1 MKQFSKLF
9 FAAAV
14 AALGLASCAKEVA
27 QVEPPK
33 DNLVTVHFGATAG
46 IEGATKATLTTE
58 DELTFT
64 SAWENKDALSVEY
77 SNDNGTAG
85 TKGTVSASWAA
96 DHFEAKMPE
105 YHGTWDYNVVYPA
118 PDAESKVD
126 FGSARTQKGNVYN
139 SKYDLMKGSAIEENA
154 DAGKTADGKDIVF
167 NMTRQTAIA
176 YFHLTSTLDEE
187 VKSAKLSVTDGNI
200 ASSLVMLLNHTDG
213 FDLSTKDLNEITIT
227 FEEGTAPKASDFQL
241 WYNVLPTAYT
251 SMSLEVKTA
260 NHTLTLN
267 KNKGGNF
274 VAGKLYKIHKDNV
287 TWTENVT
294 FFYES
299 FDSCDKTGGNDGEW
313 NNISGSPEL
322 SADNTWSTTN
332 AYSANAC
339 ARFGSSKN
347 QGSATTPA
355 LGINTSTATLSFKAG
370 AWVSTDE
377 KTEIKITA
385 NNGGTVE
392 PSTITLKKGE
402 WTDYTCTISGATE
415 TTSLTFAASQASKN
429 RFFLDEVMV
438 YYGNKPVVKHTQ
450 QISFSKTSVECY
462 INDTFTEPVLSGDK
476 TSVTYSSSDEK
487 VATVNAASG
496 KVTILS
502 AGKTEITATAEE
514 SEEYKTATAKYTL
527 TVNKQTQN
535 LSFEKGT
542 YSVLLAD
549 KDSFPSPVVNGAKT
563 PVSYSITL
571 GEGVAQDAITI
582 DPKTGKVTINAVGT
596 ATITAT
602 AAETE
607 EYKAASANYVL
618 TVTEKDNGEELKTYT
633 LQFGPKYNKKPIS
646 SYSTPWTVTCD
657 GFTWDMANW
666 NNNNN
671 VWNYVKAGSKKNA
684 SVATIT
690 TNTTMPEAISTV
702 TMTIDAITATN
713 VNFIKLEV
721 LPATGTTA
729 IETISGTIKQGD
741 CVFQITK
748 PQTGCKYKI
757 SVDCKKSNN
766 GIVQVSKVVYT
777 NYTNN

>member
-1 MKQFSKLF
+1 MNGFKTDCLMKHYTKLF

-27 QVEPPK
+27 PVETPK

-46 IEGATKATLTTE
+46 IEGATKATLTP
-58 DELTFT
+58 DEQETLFT
-64 SAWENKDALSVEY
+64 SAWENGDVLSVEY

-85 TKGTVSASWAA
+85 TKGTVSASWAT

-105 YHGTWDYNVVYPA
+105 YHGMWNYNVVYPA
-118 PDAESKVD
+118 PDTESAVD
-126 FGSARTQKGNVYN
+126 FGSTRTQKGNAYN
-139 SKYDLMKGSAIEENA
+139 SKYDLMKGSAIAEGA
-154 DAGKTADGKDIVF
+154 DAGKTADDKNIVF

-176 YFHLTSTLDEE
+176 YFHLTSDLDEE
-187 VKSAKLSVTDGNI
+187 VVSAKLSVTDGNI
-200 ASSLVMLLNHTDG
+200 ASSIVMLLDHTDG

-227 FEEGTAPKASDFQL
+227 FEEGTAPKASNFQL
-241 WYNVLPTAYT
+241 WYNVLPTTYT

-274 VAGKLYKIHKDNV
+274 AAGKLYKIHKDKV
-287 TWTENVT
+287 TWTKNVT

-299 FDSCDKTGGNDGEW
+299 FDSCDGTGGNDGQW
-313 NNISGSPEL
+313 SGTIATSTVRTDNN
-322 SADNTWSTTN
+322 
-332 AYSANAC
+332 ANWTFENEGGAKAC
-339 ARFGSSKN
+339 VKLGSSSSLGK
-347 QGSATTPA
+347 ATTPA

-370 AWVSTDE
+370 AWDGNKET
-377 KTEIKITA
+377 TTIKVTA

-392 PSTITLKKGE
+392 PSTISLKKGE

-415 TTSLTFAASQASKN
+415 TTTLTFAANQEKYN

-462 INDTFTEPVLSGDK
+462 INDTFTEPVLSGNK
-476 TSVTYSSSDEK
+476 TTVTYSSSDKK
-487 VATVNAASG
+487 VATVDAVSG
-496 KVTILS
+496 KITILS

-535 LSFEKGT
+535 LSFEKGN
-542 YSVLLAD
+542 YSVLLAN
-549 KDSFPSPVVNGAKT
+549 KDSFPSPVVNEAKT

-582 DPKTGKVTINAVGT
+582 DSITGKVTINAVGT

-602 AAETE
+602 AEETE

-618 TVTEKDNGEELKTYT
+618 TVTEKIPTGPTTVVIDLSKQKFTNQQVIKEVTSGPVSLIFNKGSNTSNS
-633 LQFGPKYNKKPIS
+633 PKYYTSGTAVRLYGGNTMTVS
-646 SYSTPWTVTCD
+646 SSKTI
-657 GFTWDMANW
+657 
-666 NNNNN
+666 
-671 VWNYVKAGSKKNA
+671 VKIELTFDPEEKGKNA
-684 SVATIT
+684 IT
-690 TNTTMPEAISTV
+690 TEPLTYSDGTWTGESNSIKFTV
-702 TMTIDAITATN
+702 G
-713 VNFIKLEV
+713 
-721 LPATGTTA
+721 GT
-729 IETISGTIKQGD
+729 SGHRRVQK
-741 CVFQITK
+741 V
-748 PQTGCKYKI
+748 
-757 SVDCKKSNN
+757 SVTYNL
-766 GIVQVSKVVYT
+766 
-777 NYTNN
+777 

>member
-1 MKQFSKLF
+1 MKHYTKLF

-27 QVEPPK
+27 PVETPK

-46 IEGATKATLTTE
+46 IEGATKATLTPNEQET
-58 DELTFT
+58 LFT
-64 SAWENKDALSVEY
+64 SAWENGDALSVKY
-77 SNDNGTAG
+77 SNDNGTG
-85 TKGTVSASWAA
+85 IVSASWAT

-105 YHGTWDYNVVYPA
+105 YHGMWDYNVVYPA

-126 FGSARTQKGNVYN
+126 FGSARTQKRNAYN
-139 SKYDLMKGSAIEENA
+139 SKYDLMKGSAIEDNA
-154 DAGKTADGKDIVF
+154 DAGKTEDGKDIVF

-176 YFHLTSTLDEE
+176 YFHLTSDLDEE
-187 VKSAKLSVTDGNI
+187 VVSAKLSVTDGHI
-200 ASSLVMLLNHTDG
+200 ASSLVMLLDHTNG
-213 FDLSTKDLNEITIT
+213 FDLSEKDLNEITIT
-227 FEEGTAPKASDFQL
+227 FEEGTAPKASNFQL

-274 VAGKLYKIHKDNV
+274 AAGKLYKIHKEKV
-287 TWTENVT
+287 TWTEIKNVT

-299 FDSCDKTGGNDGEW
+299 FDSCDGTGGNDGKW
-313 NNISGSPEL
+313 SGPIATSIVHTDNNANWTFENEGG
-322 SADNTWSTTN
+322 
-332 AYSANAC
+332 ANAC
-339 ARFGSSKN
+339 VKLGGGSSLGK
-347 QGSATTPA
+347 ATTPA

-370 AWVSTDE
+370 AWDGNKET
-377 KTEIKITA
+377 TTIKVTA

-415 TTSLTFAASQASKN
+415 TTTLTFAANQEKYN

-462 INDTFTEPVLSGDK
+462 INDTFTEPVLSGNK
-476 TSVTYSSSDEK
+476 TTVTYSSSDEK
-487 VATVNAASG
+487 VATVDAASG

-514 SEEYKTATAKYTL
+514 SEEYKPATAKYTL

-535 LSFEKGT
+535 LSFEKGY
-542 YSVLLAD
+542 YSVLLAN
-549 KDSFPSPVVNGAKT
+549 KDSFPYPVVNGAKT

-582 DPKTGKVTINAVGT
+582 DPTTGKITINAVGT

-602 AAETE
+602 AEETE
-607 EYKAASANYVL
+607 EYEAASANYSL
-618 TVTEKDNGEELKTYT
+618 TVTEKSPTGPTTVVIDLSKQNFNNQQEIKEVTSDPVSLIFNKGSNTNS
-633 LQFGPKYNKKPIS
+633 PKYYTTGTAVRLYGGNTMTVS
-646 SYSTPWTVTCD
+646 SSKTIVKVELTFAT
-657 GFTWDMANW
+657 GE
-666 NNNNN
+666 NNN
-671 VWNYVKAGSKKNA
+671 
-684 SVATIT
+684 TIT
-690 TNTTMPEAISTV
+690 TDSESYSNGTWTGESNSIKFTV
-702 TMTIDAITATN
+702 GG
-713 VNFIKLEV
+713 K
-721 LPATGTTA
+721 
-729 IETISGTIKQGD
+729 SGHRRVQK
-741 CVFQITK
+741 V
-748 PQTGCKYKI
+748 
-757 SVDCKKSNN
+757 SVTYNL
-766 GIVQVSKVVYT
+766 
-777 NYTNN
+777 

>member
-1 MKQFSKLF
+1 MKHYTKLF

-27 QVEPPK
+27 PVETPK

-46 IEGATKATLTTE
+46 IEGATKATLTP
-58 DELTFT
+58 DEQETLFS
-64 SAWENKDALSVEY
+64 SAWENGDKIFIQYENGETKATTTTGTW
-77 SNDNGTAG
+77 NGT
-85 TKGTVSASWAA
+85 K
-96 DHFEAKMPE
+96 FEATMPSYTGMWE
-105 YHGTWDYNVVYPA
+105 YTACYPNPA
-118 PDAESKVD
+118 NADAEIS
-126 FGSARTQKGNVYN
+126 FGANRTQKGNLYN
-139 SKYDLMKGSAIEENA
+139 SNYDVMIAPKISCDHA
-154 DAGKTADGKDIVF
+154 DAGKDDSGNDVVF
-167 NMTRQTAIA
+167 NMERQTGIV
-176 YFHLTSTLDEE
+176 YFHLKSKLNNED
-187 VKSAKLSVTDGNI
+187 VISAKLSVEGGNI
-200 ASSLVMLLNHTDG
+200 ASSYALLDPSG
-213 FDLSTKDLNEITIT
+213 FTCNEDLNEITIT

-274 VAGKLYKIHKDNV
+274 AAGKLYKIHKDDV
-287 TWTENVT
+287 TWTENKNVT

-299 FDSCDKTGGNDGEW
+299 FDSCDGTGGNDGKW
-313 NNISGSPEL
+313 SGSIASNTL
-322 SADNTWSTTN
+322 SKENLDNPSWVFEN
-332 AYSANAC
+332 EKSANKC
-339 ARFGSSKN
+339 AKLGAGDKA
-347 QGSATTPA
+347 GKATTPA

-415 TTSLTFAASQASKN
+415 TTTLTFAASQASKN

-462 INDTFTEPVLSGDK
+462 INDTFTEPVLSGNK

-487 VATVNAASG
+487 VATVDAVSG

-535 LSFEKGT
+535 LSFEKGS

-549 KDSFPSPVVNGAKT
+549 KDSFVSPVVKGAKT

-582 DPKTGKVTINAVGT
+582 DPTTGKVTINAVGT

-602 AAETE
+602 ADESEVYET
-607 EYKAASANYVL
+607 ASANYVL
-618 TVTEKDNGEELKTYT
+618 TVTADGPKTYT
-633 LQFGPKYNKKPIS
+633 LVIDTSNFNS
-646 SYSTPWTVTCD
+646 VSYK
-657 GFTWDMANW
+657 
-666 NNNNN
+666 NNNNEKTS
-671 VWNYVKAGSKKNA
+671 KASATDGSTLDVTWKSNQIMLQSKLMQWQKSNG
-684 SVATIT
+684 SLHNIT
-690 TNTTMPEAISTV
+690 DLGKIINIQ
-702 TMTIDAITATN
+702 ITS
-713 VNFIKLEV
+713 K
-721 LPATGTTA
+721 
-729 IETISGTIKQGD
+729 SGTFSKIIGTS
-741 CVFQITK
+741 IEPTK
-748 PQTGCKYKI
+748 NVDDGGYFKI
-757 SVDCKKSNN
+757 SVGSDAVGKTE
-766 GIVQVSKVVYT
+766 KVVIT
-777 NYTNN
+777 FEK

>member
-27 QVEPPK
+27 PVETPK

-46 IEGATKATLTTE
+46 IEGATKATLTPNEQET
-58 DELTFT
+58 LFT
-64 SAWENKDALSVEY
+64 SAWENGDEIFIQY
-77 SNDNGTAG
+77 ENDETTATATPTTGTWNGT
-85 TKGTVSASWAA
+85 K
-96 DHFEAKMPE
+96 FEATMPSHTGMWE
-105 YHGTWDYNVVYPA
+105 YTACYPNPA
-118 PDAESKVD
+118 NAEIS
-126 FGSARTQKGNVYN
+126 FGSNRTQKGNLYN
-139 SKYDLMKGSAIEENA
+139 SNYDVMIAPKISCDHA
-154 DAGKTADGKDIVF
+154 DAGKDDNGNDVVF
-167 NMTRQTAIA
+167 NMERQTGIV
-176 YFHLTSTLDEE
+176 YFHLRSELNED
-187 VKSAKLSVTDGNI
+187 VISAKLSVEGGNI
-200 ASSLVMLLNHTDG
+200 ASSNALLDPSG
-213 FDLSTKDLNEITIT
+213 FTCEEDLKEITIT
-227 FEEGTAPKASDFQL
+227 FEDGTAPKASDFQL

-267 KNKGGNF
+267 KKKGGNF

-299 FDSCDKTGGNDGEW
+299 FDSCDRTGGNDGEW

-415 TTSLTFAASQASKN
+415 TTTLTFAASQASKN

-462 INDTFTEPVLSGDK
+462 INDTFTEPVLSGNK

-487 VATVNAASG
+487 VATVDAASG

-514 SEEYKTATAKYTL
+514 
-527 TVNKQTQN
+527 
-535 LSFEKGT
+535 
-542 YSVLLAD
+542 
-549 KDSFPSPVVNGAKT
+549 
-563 PVSYSITL
+563 
-571 GEGVAQDAITI
+571 
-582 DPKTGKVTINAVGT
+582 
-596 ATITAT
+596 
-602 AAETE
+602 TE

-618 TVTEKDNGEELKTYT
+618 TVTEKSEGDWPAVFGKNWNTLFGTSYTGTFNPKANALTLNGSVNGVSIEVKNGTSTNGLIRTGEFRAYNGYTITFTAPEGRTIKSIVSTKGGKSFSEGITADSGELK
-633 LQFGPKYNKKPIS
+633 IS
-646 SYSTPWTVTCD
+646 NNAISWTGDSKT
-657 GFTWDMANW
+657 
-666 NNNNN
+666 
-671 VWNYVKAGSKKNA
+671 VKLTISKTV
-684 SVATIT
+684 SFATIT
-690 TNTTMPEAISTV
+690 V
-702 TMTIDAITATN
+702 T
-713 VNFIKLEV
+713 L
-721 LPATGTTA
+721 
-729 IETISGTIKQGD
+729 
-741 CVFQITK
+741 
-748 PQTGCKYKI
+748 
-757 SVDCKKSNN
+757 
-766 GIVQVSKVVYT
+766 
-777 NYTNN
+777 

>member
-27 QVEPPK
+27 PVETPK

-46 IEGATKATLTTE
+46 IEGATKATLTP
-58 DELTFT
+58 DEQETLFT
-64 SAWENKDALSVEY
+64 SAWENGDVISIKYE
-77 SNDNGTAG
+77 NGETKPTTTTGTWNGT
-85 TKGTVSASWAA
+85 K
-96 DHFEAKMPE
+96 FEATMPSYTGMWE
-105 YHGTWDYNVVYPA
+105 YTACYPN
-118 PDAESKVD
+118 PVNEEIS
-126 FGSARTQKGNVYN
+126 FGANRTQKGNLYN
-139 SKYDLMKGSAIEENA
+139 SNYDVMIAPKISCDHA
-154 DAGKTADGKDIVF
+154 DAGKDDSENDVVF
-167 NMTRQTAIA
+167 NMERKTGIV
-176 YFHLTSTLDEE
+176 YFHLRSELNED
-187 VKSAKLSVTDGNI
+187 VISAKLSVEGGNI
-200 ASSLVMLLNHTDG
+200 ASSYALLDPSG
-213 FDLSTKDLNEITIT
+213 FSCDEDLKEITIT

-241 WYNVLPTAYT
+241 WFNVLPTAYT

-274 VAGKLYKIHKDNV
+274 AAGKLYKIHKDDV
-287 TWTENVT
+287 TWTKNKNVT

-299 FDSCDKTGGNDGEW
+299 FDSCDGTGGNDGEW

-370 AWVSTDE
+370 AWNGSSEST
-377 KTEIKITA
+377 TINVTA

-402 WTDYTCTISGATE
+402 WTDYTCTISEATE
-415 TTSLTFAASQASKN
+415 NTTLTFAASQEKNN

-438 YYGNKPVVKHTQ
+438 YYGNRPVVKHTQ

-462 INDTFTEPVLSGDK
+462 INDTFTEPILSGNK
-476 TSVTYSSSDEK
+476 TTVTYSSSDKK
-487 VATVNAASG
+487 VATVDAASG

-535 LSFEKGT
+535 LSFEKGS
-542 YSVLLAD
+542 YSVLLAA
-549 KDSFPSPVVNGAKT
+549 KDSFPSPVVKGDKT

-571 GEGVAQDAITI
+571 GEGVAQDAITV
-582 DPKTGKVTINAVGT
+582 DPTTGKITINAVGT

-602 AAETE
+602 AEETE

-618 TVTEKDNGEELKTYT
+618 TVTEKSPTGPTTVVIDLSKQNFKNEQVIKEVTSDPVSLIFNKGSNNTNS
-633 LQFGPKYNKKPIS
+633 PKYYTTGTAVRLYGGNTMTVS
-646 SYSTPWTVTCD
+646 SSKTIVKVELTFAT
-657 GFTWDMANW
+657 GEK
-666 NNNNN
+666 NN
-671 VWNYVKAGSKKNA
+671 
-684 SVATIT
+684 TIT
-690 TNTTMPEAISTV
+690 TDSETYSDGTWTGESNSIKFTV
-702 TMTIDAITATN
+702 G
-713 VNFIKLEV
+713 
-721 LPATGTTA
+721 GT
-729 IETISGTIKQGD
+729 SGHRRVQK
-741 CVFQITK
+741 V
-748 PQTGCKYKI
+748 
-757 SVDCKKSNN
+757 SVTYNL
-766 GIVQVSKVVYT
+766 
-777 NYTNN
+777 

>member
-1 MKQFSKLF
+1 MKHYTKLF

-27 QVEPPK
+27 PVETPK

-46 IEGATKATLTTE
+46 IEGATKATLTP
-58 DELTFT
+58 DEQETLFT
-64 SAWENKDALSVEY
+64 STWENGDVLSVEY
-77 SNDNGTAG
+77 ISPETADNKIITATWTGT
-85 TKGTVSASWAA
+85 S
-96 DHFEAKMPE
+96 FEAIGLPNE
-105 YHGTWDYNVVYPA
+105 TGAWDYTACYPV
-118 PDAESKVD
+118 PDSKDSHID
-126 FGSARTQKGNVYN
+126 FGANRTQNGNSYN
-139 SKYDLMKGSAIEENA
+139 SIYDVMIGNKSTKNSA
-154 DAGKTADGKDIVF
+154 AGKDDDGSDIVF
-167 NMTRQTAIA
+167 NMDRKTAVV
-176 YFHLTSTLDEE
+176 YFHLTGGPADEDL
-187 VKSAKLSVTDGNI
+187 VSATLSVEDGFI
-200 ASSLVMLLNHTDG
+200 ASQYAYISNFAFAPTE
-213 FDLSTKDLNEITIT
+213 DLKEITIT
-227 FEEGTAPKASDFQL
+227 FPEKAPKASDFQL
-241 WYNVLPTAYT
+241 WFNVLPTAYT

-287 TWTENVT
+287 TWTENKNVT

-299 FDSCDKTGGNDGEW
+299 FDSCDGTGGNDGQW
-313 NNISGSPEL
+313 SGSIASNTL
-322 SADNTWSTTN
+322 SKENLDNPSWVFEN
-332 AYSANAC
+332 EKSANKC
-339 ARFGSSKN
+339 AKLGAGDKA
-347 QGSATTPA
+347 GKATTPA

-370 AWVSTDE
+370 AWDGKNENTTIIV
-377 KTEIKITA
+377 TA

-415 TTSLTFAASQASKN
+415 TTTLTFIASQASKN

-438 YYGNKPVVKHTQ
+438 YSGNKPVVKHTQ

-462 INDTFTEPVLSGDK
+462 IINDTFTEPILSGNK
-476 TSVTYSSSDEK
+476 TTVTYSSSDKK
-487 VATVNAASG
+487 VATVDAASG

-549 KDSFPSPVVNGAKT
+549 KDSFVSVSPVVNGAKT

-571 GEGVAQDAITI
+571 GEGVAKDAITI
-582 DPKTGKVTINAVGT
+582 DPTTGKVTINAVGT

-618 TVTEKDNGEELKTYT
+618 TVTEKIPT
-633 LQFGPKYNKKPIS
+633 GPTTVVKKIS
-646 SYSTPWTVTCD
+646 
-657 GFTWDMANW
+657 
-666 NNNNN
+666 
-671 VWNYVKAGSKKNA
+671 
-684 SVATIT
+684 
-690 TNTTMPEAISTV
+690 E
-702 TMTIDAITATN
+702 
-713 VNFIKLEV
+713 
-721 LPATGTTA
+721 
-729 IETISGTIKQGD
+729 ISGTTNNGTKVSSMKMDDVITLSASTDGNNGKVYNNGAAWKLYQFDNGTMT
-741 CVFQITK
+741 VTSKAGYVIESITVTFTVSKTGALLYNKTAVTSGKAVAVSGSSVKFTLGNTSTAKNGQIIITA
-748 PQTGCKYKI
+748 I
-757 SVDCKKSNN
+757 SVTYK
-766 GIVQVSKVVYT
+766 QQ
-777 NYTNN
+777 

>member
-1 MKQFSKLF
+1 MKHYIKLF

-27 QVEPPK
+27 PVETPK

-46 IEGATKATLTTE
+46 IEGATKATLTPNEQET
-58 DELTFT
+58 LFT
-64 SAWENKDALSVEY
+64 SAWENGDKIFIKYE
-77 SNDNGTAG
+77 NDETTATTTTGTWNGT
-85 TKGTVSASWAA
+85 K
-96 DHFEAKMPE
+96 FEATMPSHTGMWE
-105 YHGTWDYNVVYPA
+105 YTACYPKPA
-118 PDAESKVD
+118 NEEIS
-126 FGSARTQKGNVYN
+126 FGANRTQKGNLYN
-139 SKYDLMKGSAIEENA
+139 SNYDVMIAPKISCDHA
-154 DAGKTADGKDIVF
+154 DAGKDDSGNDVVF
-167 NMTRQTAIA
+167 NMERQTGIV
-176 YFHLTSTLDEE
+176 YFHLKSEYNNED
-187 VKSAKLSVTDGNI
+187 VISAKLSVEGGNI
-200 ASSLVMLLNHTDG
+200 ASSRALLDPSGLTCEE
-213 FDLSTKDLNEITIT
+213 DLKEITIT
-227 FEEGTAPKASDFQL
+227 FEDGTAPKASDFQL

-274 VAGKLYKIHKDNV
+274 VAGKLYKIHKENV
-287 TWTENVT
+287 TWTENKNVT

-415 TTSLTFAASQASKN
+415 TTTLTFAASQASKN

-462 INDTFTEPVLSGDK
+462 INDTFTEPVLSGNK

-487 VATVNAASG
+487 VATVDAASG

-527 TVNKQTQN
+527 TVNKHTQN
-535 LSFEKGT
+535 LSFEKGP

-549 KDSFPSPVVNGAKT
+549 KDSFVSPVVNGAKT

-582 DPKTGKVTINAVGT
+582 DPTTGKVTINAVGT

-602 AAETE
+602 AEETE

-618 TVTEKDNGEELKTYT
+618 TVTEKSPTGPTTVVIDLSKQNFNNQQEIKEVTSDPVSLIFNKGTNNNSPKYFTKGEAVRLYAGNTMTVSSSKTIVKVELTFATGEGKNSITTDSKTYSDGT
-633 LQFGPKYNKKPIS
+633 WTGESNSIKFIVGGTSGHRRVQKVSVTYN
-646 SYSTPWTVTCD
+646 
-657 GFTWDMANW
+657 
-666 NNNNN
+666 
-671 VWNYVKAGSKKNA
+671 
-684 SVATIT
+684 
-690 TNTTMPEAISTV
+690 
-702 TMTIDAITATN
+702 
-713 VNFIKLEV
+713 L
-721 LPATGTTA
+721 
-729 IETISGTIKQGD
+729 
-741 CVFQITK
+741 
-748 PQTGCKYKI
+748 
-757 SVDCKKSNN
+757 
-766 GIVQVSKVVYT
+766 
-777 NYTNN
+777 

>member
-1 MKQFSKLF
+1 MKHYTKLF

-27 QVEPPK
+27 PVETPK

-64 SAWENKDALSVEY
+64 SAWENEDEIFIQY
-77 SNDNGTAG
+77 ENDETTATATPTTGTWNGT
-85 TKGTVSASWAA
+85 K
-96 DHFEAKMPE
+96 FEATMPSHTGMWE
-105 YHGTWDYNVVYPA
+105 YTACYPNSA
-118 PDAESKVD
+118 NAEIS
-126 FGSARTQKGNVYN
+126 FGSNRTQKGNLYN
-139 SKYDLMKGSAIEENA
+139 SNYDVMIAPKISCDHA
-154 DAGKTADGKDIVF
+154 DAGKDDSGNDVVF
-167 NMTRQTAIA
+167 NMERKTGIV
-176 YFHLTSTLDEE
+176 YFHLKSELNNED
-187 VKSAKLSVTDGNI
+187 VISAKLSVEGGNI
-200 ASSLVMLLNHTDG
+200 ASSYALLDPSG
-213 FDLSTKDLNEITIT
+213 FICEKYLKEITIT

-287 TWTENVT
+287 TWTENKNVT

-299 FDSCDKTGGNDGEW
+299 FDSCEGTGGNDGKW
-313 NNISGSPEL
+313 NGSIAN
-322 SADNTWSTTN
+322 STITADNVDWTFEKGGG
-332 AYSANAC
+332 ANAC
-339 ARFGSSKN
+339 VKLGTSSDFGK
-347 QGSATTPA
+347 ATTPA
-355 LGINTSTATLSFKAG
+355 LGINTSTTTLSFKAG
-370 AWVSTDE
+370 AWVSKDE
-377 KTEIKITA
+377 KTVIKITA
-385 NNGGTVE
+385 NNGGTVD
-392 PSTITLKKGE
+392 PSTITLKNGE

-415 TTSLTFAASQASKN
+415 MTTLTFAASQKSNN

-462 INDTFTEPVLSGDK
+462 INDTFTEPILSGNK

-487 VATVNAASG
+487 VATVDAASG

-535 LSFEKGT
+535 LSFENGT
-542 YSVLLAD
+542 YSVLVAD

-602 AAETE
+602 AEETE

-618 TVTEKDNGEELKTYT
+618 TVTEKIPT
-633 LQFGPKYNKKPIS
+633 GPTTVVIDLSKQNFNNQQEIKEVTSDPVSLIFNKG
-646 SYSTPWTVTCD
+646 T
-657 GFTWDMANW
+657 
-666 NNNNN
+666 NNNNSPKYFTKGEAVRLYAGN
-671 VWNYVKAGSKKNA
+671 TMTVSSSKTIVKVELTFATGEDKN
-684 SVATIT
+684 SIT
-690 TNTTMPEAISTV
+690 TDSKTYSDGTWTGESNSIKFTV
-702 TMTIDAITATN
+702 G
-713 VNFIKLEV
+713 
-721 LPATGTTA
+721 GTK
-729 IETISGTIKQGD
+729 GNRRVQK
-741 CVFQITK
+741 V
-748 PQTGCKYKI
+748 
-757 SVDCKKSNN
+757 SVTYNL
-766 GIVQVSKVVYT
+766 
-777 NYTNN
+777 

>member
-1 MKQFSKLF
+1 MNGFKTDCLMKHYTKLF

-27 QVEPPK
+27 PVETPK

-64 SAWENKDALSVEY
+64 SAWENGDVLSVEY

-85 TKGTVSASWAA
+85 TEGTVSAFWAT

-118 PDAESKVD
+118 PDTESAVD
-126 FGSARTQKGNVYN
+126 FGSTRTQKGNAYN
-139 SKYDLMKGSAIEENA
+139 SKYDLMKGSAIAEGA
-154 DAGKTADGKDIVF
+154 DAGKTADDKNIVF

-176 YFHLTSTLDEE
+176 YFHLTSDLDEE
-187 VKSAKLSVTDGNI
+187 VVSAKLSVTDGNI
-200 ASSLVMLLNHTDG
+200 ASSIVMLLDHTDG

-227 FEEGTAPKASDFQL
+227 FEEGTAPKASNFQL
-241 WYNVLPTAYT
+241 WYNVLPTTYT

-274 VAGKLYKIHKDNV
+274 AAGKLYKIHKDKV
-287 TWTENVT
+287 TWTKNVT

-299 FDSCDKTGGNDGEW
+299 FDSCDGTGGNDGQW
-313 NNISGSPEL
+313 SGTIATSTVRTDNN
-322 SADNTWSTTN
+322 
-332 AYSANAC
+332 ANWTFENEGGAKAC
-339 ARFGSSKN
+339 VKLGSSSSLGK
-347 QGSATTPA
+347 ATTPA

-370 AWVSTDE
+370 AWDGNKET
-377 KTEIKITA
+377 TTIKVTA

-392 PSTITLKKGE
+392 PSTISLKKGE

-415 TTSLTFAASQASKN
+415 TTTLTFAANQEKYN

-462 INDTFTEPVLSGDK
+462 INDTFTEPVLSGNK
-476 TSVTYSSSDEK
+476 TTVTYSSSDKK
-487 VATVNAASG
+487 VATVDAVSG
-496 KVTILS
+496 KITILS

-535 LSFEKGT
+535 LSFEKGN

-549 KDSFPSPVVNGAKT
+549 KDSFPSPVVNEAKT

-582 DPKTGKVTINAVGT
+582 DSITGKVTINAVGT

-602 AAETE
+602 AEETE

-618 TVTEKDNGEELKTYT
+618 TVTEKIPTGPTTVVIDLSKQKFTNQQVIKEVTSGPVSLIFNKGSNTSNS
-633 LQFGPKYNKKPIS
+633 PKYYTSGTAVRLYGGNTMTVS
-646 SYSTPWTVTCD
+646 SSKTI
-657 GFTWDMANW
+657 
-666 NNNNN
+666 
-671 VWNYVKAGSKKNA
+671 VKIELTFDPEEKGKNA
-684 SVATIT
+684 IT
-690 TNTTMPEAISTV
+690 TEPLTYSDGTWTGESNSIKFTV
-702 TMTIDAITATN
+702 G
-713 VNFIKLEV
+713 
-721 LPATGTTA
+721 GT
-729 IETISGTIKQGD
+729 SGHRRVQK
-741 CVFQITK
+741 V
-748 PQTGCKYKI
+748 
-757 SVDCKKSNN
+757 SVTYNL
-766 GIVQVSKVVYT
+766 
-777 NYTNN
+777 

>member
-27 QVEPPK
+27 PVETPK

-64 SAWENKDALSVEY
+64 SAWENGDVISIQYENGETKPTTTTGTW
-77 SNDNGTAG
+77 NGTKFKA
-85 TKGTVSASWAA
+85 T
-96 DHFEAKMPE
+96 MPS
-105 YHGTWDYNVVYPA
+105 YTGMWKYTACYPNPA
-118 PDAESKVD
+118 NEGIS
-126 FGSARTQKGNVYN
+126 FGANRTQKGNLYN
-139 SKYDLMKGSAIEENA
+139 SNYDVMIAPKISCDHA
-154 DAGKTADGKDIVF
+154 DAGKDDSGNDVVF
-167 NMTRQTAIA
+167 NMERKTGIV
-176 YFHLTSTLDEE
+176 YFHLRSELNED
-187 VKSAKLSVTDGNI
+187 VISAKLSVEGGNI
-200 ASSLVMLLNHTDG
+200 ASSYALLDPSG
-213 FDLSTKDLNEITIT
+213 FTCDEDLKEITIT

-274 VAGKLYKIHKDNV
+274 VAGKLYKIHKDDV
-287 TWTENVT
+287 TWTENKNVT

-299 FDSCDKTGGNDGEW
+299 FDSCKGTGGNDGKW
-313 NNISGSPEL
+313 SGSIAT
-322 SADNTWSTTN
+322 STVSTDNN
-332 AYSANAC
+332 ANWTFENEGGANAC
-339 ARFGSSKN
+339 VKLGGSSSLGK
-347 QGSATTPA
+347 ATTPA

-370 AWVSTDE
+370 AWDGNKET
-377 KTEIKITA
+377 TTIKVTA

-415 TTSLTFAASQASKN
+415 TTTLTFAANQEKYN

-462 INDTFTEPVLSGDK
+462 INDTFTEPDLSGNK
-476 TSVTYSSSDEK
+476 TTVTYSSSDEK
-487 VATVNAASG
+487 VATVDAASG

-535 LSFEKGT
+535 LSFEKGS

-549 KDSFPSPVVNGAKT
+549 KDSFVYPVVNGAKT

-582 DPKTGKVTINAVGT
+582 DPITGKVTINAVGT

-602 AAETE
+602 AEETE
-607 EYKAASANYVL
+607 EYKAASANYSL
-618 TVTEKDNGEELKTYT
+618 TVTEQSPTGPTTVVIDLSKQNFKNEQVIKEVTSEPVSLIFNKGSNNTNS
-633 LQFGPKYNKKPIS
+633 PKYYTTGTAVRLYGGNTMTVS
-646 SYSTPWTVTCD
+646 SSKTI
-657 GFTWDMANW
+657 
-666 NNNNN
+666 
-671 VWNYVKAGSKKNA
+671 VKVELTFATGEKSN
-684 SVATIT
+684 TIT
-690 TNTTMPEAISTV
+690 TDSETYSDGTWTGESNSIKFTV
-702 TMTIDAITATN
+702 G
-713 VNFIKLEV
+713 
-721 LPATGTTA
+721 GT
-729 IETISGTIKQGD
+729 SGHRRVQK
-741 CVFQITK
+741 V
-748 PQTGCKYKI
+748 
-757 SVDCKKSNN
+757 SVTYNL
-766 GIVQVSKVVYT
+766 
-777 NYTNN
+777 